1 MSHVEA
7 GIYRGPR
14 PDCIY
19 CKGTGIRKVRRAHE
33 EGWDVVSERCACT
46 DPRPQS
52 RAQAGRTPQGSEE
65 KQGAERLRR
74 KKTRERE
81 ERMSETQKDNRT
93 QEWAERVGREAV
105 LAGVPWRPG
114 MFEGGTV
121 GMRVLEAFPD
131 ADALEL
137 HFAHGEHGES
147 NWTEASDAT
156 WPDFRDRITEL
167 ACIAWVED
175 VAREVY
181 EERELAI
188 EFGWEFGPVEYVKIY
203 VWLGGE
209 DMTGACR
216 APTLAEACIAAVCAM
231 KGGE

>member
-46 DPRPQS
+46 DPRPQG
-52 RAQAGRTPQGSEE
+52 RARAGRTPQGSEE

-81 ERMSETQKDNRT
+81 KRMSETQKDNRT
-93 QEWAERVGREAV
+93 KEWAERVGREAV
-105 LAGVPWRPG
+105 ELGFPAQTRMHFIDEDGDCGVSGDEFRLGW
-114 MFEGGTV
+114 GGIC
-121 GMRVLEAFPD
+121 
-131 ADALEL
+131 
-137 HFAHGEHGES
+137 
-147 NWTEASDAT
+147 
-156 WPDFRDRITEL
+156 WPDFRDRLTEL

-181 EERELAI
+181 GMADVHTSRLHDGVALVS
-188 EFGWEFGPVEYVKIY
+188 VEPF
-203 VWLGGE
+203 
-209 DMTGACR
+209 R
-216 APTLAEACIAAVCAM
+216 ATASDARPRVRKSRPTLAEACIAAVRAM

>member
-52 RAQAGRTPQGSEE
+52 RARAGRTPQGSEG

-81 ERMSETQKDNRT
+81 KRMSETQKDNRT
-93 QEWAERVGREAV
+93 KEWAERVGREAV
-105 LAGVPWRPG
+105 GLG
-114 MFEGGTV
+114 
-121 GMRVLEAFPD
+121 FPCID
-131 ADALEL
+131 GLLPMGPARDTSRADDEVWAD
-137 HFAHGEHGES
+137 FC
-147 NWTEASDAT
+147 TI
-156 WPDFRDRITEL
+156 PDFRDRLTEL
-167 ACIAWVED
+167 ACVAWVED

-181 EERELAI
+181 GELYCRLSIDLGAEVCVEVCTFERQGGPILC
-188 EFGWEFGPVEYVKIY
+188 FGEG
-203 VWLGGE
+203 
-209 DMTGACR
+209 DA
-216 APTLAEACIAAVCAM
+216 LAEACIAAVRAM